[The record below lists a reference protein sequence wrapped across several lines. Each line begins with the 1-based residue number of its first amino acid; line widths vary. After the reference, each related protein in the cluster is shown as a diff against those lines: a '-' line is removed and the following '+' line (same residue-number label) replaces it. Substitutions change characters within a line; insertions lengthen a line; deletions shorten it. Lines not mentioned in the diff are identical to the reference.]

1 MHRSLIS
8 VILISMVNIGCLAF
22 QFSKPVH
29 TMNCQPYSYHL
40 YVKNAIMGKG
50 TGRTTMPSLTANL
63 CTNQFVYRNR
73 HYLQGQHTNEALASH
88 WNQRRN
94 AMTHTRLSAEETNR
108 EIVINPVQRLI
119 LLLTNL
125 FPLWVAAGGALGYFR
140 PSALSWMTG
149 ERITAALAV
158 TMLCMG
164 MTLELADFKRVLQNP
179 RQVLDDPNRR
189 AMIRIRIGT
198 VKSRSADH
206 ER

>member
-1 MHRSLIS
+1 
-8 VILISMVNIGCLAF
+8 
-22 QFSKPVH
+22 
-29 TMNCQPYSYHL
+29 
-40 YVKNAIMGKG
+40 
-50 TGRTTMPSLTANL
+50 
-63 CTNQFVYRNR
+63 
-73 HYLQGQHTNEALASH
+73 
-88 WNQRRN
+88 
-94 AMTHTRLSAEETNR
+94 MTHTRLSAEETNR